1 MAVGFLGGIMR
12 LHASA
17 RTRATLPTTLLIGL
31 AVVLAVL
38 TAGCGRSDA
47 TVQSDVQ
54 QQLAADPAMS
64 SAHLTVTVKDGVA
77 QITGE
82 TDSMAQ
88 QQRALDVARAVK
100 GVTQAQSDMRLNDA
114 ALTQD
119 VKKAIAADAS
129 VSDIP
134 LRIEVKDGAVKLY
147 SDKTNGD
154 QRTRLKALAANVPG
168 VIGVEDNMK

>member
-1 MAVGFLGGIMR
+1 MPLIPG
-12 LHASA
+12 A
-17 RTRATLPTTLLIGL
+17 RTRASLPITLLLGL
-31 AVVLAVL
+31 ATAAAAL

-77 QITGE
+77 QIKGD
-82 TDSMAQ
+82 TDTMAQ

-100 GVTQAQSDMRLNDA
+100 GVTQVQSEMRLNDA
-114 ALTQD
+114 TLTQE
-119 VKKAIAADAS
+119 VKKVIAADAT

-134 LRIEVKDGAVKLY
+134 LRIEVKDGEVKLY

-154 QRTRLKALAANVPG
+154 QRNRLKELAGSVPG
-168 VIGVEDNMK
+168 VAHVEDNMK

>member
-1 MAVGFLGGIMR
+1 MPLYAG
-12 LHASA
+12 A
-17 RTRATLPTTLLIGL
+17 RRRATVPTTLLFGL
-31 AVVLAVL
+31 AAIFAAL

-54 QQLAADPAMS
+54 QQLAADSVTS
-64 SAHLTVTVKDGVA
+64 SAHLTVTVQDGVA
-77 QITGE
+77 TIKGE
-82 TDSMAQ
+82 TDTMAQ

-100 GVTQAQSDMRLNDA
+100 GVKQVQSEMRFSDA
-114 ALTQD
+114 MLTQE

-134 LRIEVKDGAVKLY
+134 LRIEVKDAEVKLY

-154 QRTRLKALAANVPG
+154 QRTRLKQLASGVPG
-168 VIGVEDNMK
+168 VVGVEDNMK

>member
-12 LHASA
+12 LYAGA
-17 RTRATLPTTLLIGL
+17 RTRATLPTTLLVGL
-31 AVVLAVL
+31 AAVIAAL

-54 QQLAADPAMS
+54 QQLAADPATS

-77 QITGE
+77 QIQGE
-82 TDSMAQ
+82 TDTMAQ

-100 GVTQAQSDMRLNDA
+100 GVTQVESEMRLNDA

-134 LRIEVKDGAVKLY
+134 LRIEIKDGEVKLY

-154 QRTRLKALAANVPG
+154 QRTRLKELASSVPG
-168 VIGVEDNMK
+168 VVGVEDNMK